1 MVASALI
8 HGSVRLAA
16 FEPERLADPATRALM
31 KHIDLSVDA
40 ALDAAFPGQRAARVT
55 LVMRDGRELSHLQ
68 PTRKGDPEAPLT
80 DADLDG
86 KFLELVAP
94 VMGDRAARALLARLW
109 ALESQSD
116 LRDLMAPAKTALNAA

>member
-1 MVASALI
+1 
-8 HGSVRLAA
+8 
-16 FEPERLADPATRALM
+16 
-31 KHIDLSVDA
+31 
-40 ALDAAFPGQRAARVT
+40 
-55 LVMRDGRELSHLQ
+55 MRDGRELSHLQ